1 MNTVRRVVTGVDEEG
16 RSVVVSDSA
25 VSPLAARAMPGYAWH
40 RLWSFDEPPL
50 VPNDGRPGL
59 APAHFPPPDG
69 VRFIV
74 FTIPPRA
81 SASSGSL
88 DAEAARELEE
98 KFPGRAAH
106 MESEQTG
113 LHTTAS
119 IDFIYILSGEVWLE
133 LDDAKQV
140 HLRAGDTVV
149 QNGVRHAWRNY
160 SDRPC
165 SLVACLVGARRTEGL
180 NSRNRA

>member
-1 MNTVRRVVTGVDEEG
+1 MKNIRRVVTGRDEQG
-16 RSVVVSDSA
+16 RSVVISDSA
-25 VSPLAARAMPGYAWH
+25 VSPLTARAVPGYSWH
-40 RLWSFDEPPL
+40 RLWGFDAPLL
-50 VPNDGRPGL
+50 VPNDGSPMH

-74 FTIPPRA
+74 FTVPPHGTP
-81 SASSGSL
+81 SDGST
-88 DAEAARELEE
+88 DPEAARELEE

-106 MESEQTG
+106 MESDQTG
-113 LHTTAS
+113 LHTTAT
-119 IDFIYILSGEVWLE
+119 IDLIYILSGEVSLE
-133 LDDAKQV
+133 LDDGKEV

-165 SLVACLVGARRTEGL
+165 SLVACLLGARKREG
-180 NSRNRA
+180 